1 MLRHWLLLGAIL
13 LGFFFLFVPFVLW
26 VLDKLFSRILEQ
38 RLFAVKWRWGGVAV
52 SLLLWLVW
60 WVV

>member
-38 RLFAVKWRWGGVAV
+38 RLFAVKWHWVGVAV
-52 SLLLWLVW
+52 SLLLWLAW